1 MAVNID
7 QLRQNQLN
15 GLTVGV
21 VPQDGS
27 TKLRLELDDLLQD
40 ADVTNLY
47 LLALIELMKPGVWQD
62 PFSWFQITG
71 MCLVYDERI
80 CPYSVQEYM
89 ASLLSHGMESLLIK

>member
-1 MAVNID
+1 MNID
-7 QLRQNQLN
+7 QLRKNQLN

-27 TKLRLELDDLLQD
+27 TKLRLELDDLLRD

-71 MCLVYDERI
+71 MFIIYDERI
-80 CPYSVQEYM
+80 S
-89 ASLLSHGMESLLIK
+89 SHSI